1 MRVAHAVLGSAAGL
15 VWLVLPGM
23 TISTDVPVAISTD
36 APVAAAAPEDE
47 ETSGA
52 DLVLPLV
59 VVGGVGALA
68 GYAYLRRTRRARTR
82 TTPGGTRT
90 TPPAPPLTQLDGES
104 RTLLAEADN
113 WIRTSREELGFA
125 EARSG
130 PAAAAPFARAVRD
143 AESELSAAFRIRR
156 RYDAGVPP
164 DEPSRRHALAGIVGR
179 CQEVGRRLDEE
190 AAAFDRLRALEG
202 EIGEALTVAETR
214 FRELTGRAATTGT
227 TLADLAERYAPSAT
241 APVTGYA
248 EQAKDRLVFA
258 TTHLNRSRQAADSG
272 EAEGAVRQLRAAEG
286 AVAQAAAFVDGIDR
300 LAAELSAA
308 AAMVAS
314 ALTGAEAELSGV
326 RGVLPT
332 TGEWEQPADAGT
344 GAMTGAVP
352 DTGAGTWADAVPD
365 AGTGAVPD
373 TGAGTWADAVPDAG
387 TGAVPDAG
395 AGTRTG
401 EGGTAED
408 ARAGTGP
415 DAGADAVPDTGA
427 GTRTGGGGTAEDARA
442 GTGPDAGAGAVP
454 DTGAGTRTGEGGT
467 AEDARAGTGPDAGA
481 DAVPDTGAGT
491 RTGEGGTAED
501 ARAGTGPD
509 AGADA
514 VPDAGAGTTRGGAA
528 EDAGRATRWARLPDA
543 ALLGVPVGE
552 LRSRV
557 LHADTVLTSVRQELT
572 GGRPY
577 DPLDL
582 LRRIVRVLAPVATGR
597 AGVLPAAA
605 RLAAGSATAVADTF
619 VTTHRGAVGADARTL
634 LAAARELL
642 DAASLT
648 DLVRAHTLA
657 RQAREL
663 AEQDVRVHGN
673 PVAGAARHE
682 RGVAGAVLGG
692 ILLGEDADGGPP
704 PSFGGPHTR
713 AGRGLTSA

>member
-1 MRVAHAVLGSAAGL
+1 
-15 VWLVLPGM
+15 M

-130 PAAAAPFARAVRD
+130 PAAVAPFARAVRD

-352 DTGAGTWADAVPD
+352 DTEAGTWADAL
-365 AGTGAVPD
+365 
-373 TGAGTWADAVPDAG
+373 PDAG

-415 DAGADAVPDTGA
+415 DAGAG
-427 GTRTGGGGTAEDARA
+427 
-442 GTGPDAGAGAVP
+442 
-454 DTGAGTRTGEGGT
+454 
-467 AEDARAGTGPDAGA
+467 
-481 DAVPDTGAGT
+481 
-491 RTGEGGTAED
+491 
-501 ARAGTGPD
+501 
-509 AGADA
+509 A

-552 LRSRV
+552 LWSRV

-577 DPLDL
+577 DPLDV

-692 ILLGEDADGGPP
+692 ILLGEDADGGPA

>member
-1 MRVAHAVLGSAAGL
+1 MTSSWIRGRPRRTRSHISVRVAHAVLGSAAGL

-52 DLVLPLV
+52 DLVLPVV

-130 PAAAAPFARAVRD
+130 PAAVAPFARAVRD

-352 DTGAGTWADAVPD
+352 DTEAGTWADAL
-365 AGTGAVPD
+365 
-373 TGAGTWADAVPDAG
+373 PDAG

-401 EGGTAED
+401 G
-408 ARAGTGP
+408 
-415 DAGADAVPDTGA
+415 
-427 GTRTGGGGTAEDARA
+427 
-442 GTGPDAGAGAVP
+442 
-454 DTGAGTRTGEGGT
+454 GGT

-514 VPDAGAGTTRGGAA
+514 VPDTGAGTTTGEGGTAEDARAGAGTGAVPDTGAGTTTGGTA

-552 LRSRV
+552 LWSRV

-577 DPLDL
+577 DPLDV

-692 ILLGEDADGGPP
+692 ILLGEDADGGPA

>member
-1 MRVAHAVLGSAAGL
+1 MRVAHAVLGSAAGF

-130 PAAAAPFARAVRD
+130 PAAVAPFARAVRD

-314 ALTGAEAELSGV
+314 TLTGAEAELSGV

-352 DTGAGTWADAVPD
+352 DTGAGTGP
-365 AGTGAVPD
+365 GAVPD
-373 TGAGTWADAVPDAG
+373 PGAGAGPDI
-387 TGAVPDAG
+387 G

-415 DAGADAVPDTGA
+415 DAGADAVPDIGA
-427 GTRTGGGGTAEDARA
+427 GTRTGEGGTAEDARA
-442 GTGPDAGAGAVP
+442 GTGPDAGADAVP
-454 DTGAGTRTGEGGT
+454 DIGAGTRTGEGGT

-557 LHADTVLTSVRQELT
+557 LHADTVLASVRQELT

-577 DPLDL
+577 DPLDV

-692 ILLGEDADGGPP
+692 ILLGEDADGGPA

>member
-1 MRVAHAVLGSAAGL
+1 
-15 VWLVLPGM
+15 M

-52 DLVLPLV
+52 DLVLPVV

-130 PAAAAPFARAVRD
+130 PAAVAPFARAVRD

-352 DTGAGTWADAVPD
+352 DTEAGTWADAL
-365 AGTGAVPD
+365 
-373 TGAGTWADAVPDAG
+373 PDAG

-401 EGGTAED
+401 G
-408 ARAGTGP
+408 
-415 DAGADAVPDTGA
+415 
-427 GTRTGGGGTAEDARA
+427 
-442 GTGPDAGAGAVP
+442 
-454 DTGAGTRTGEGGT
+454 GGT

-514 VPDAGAGTTRGGAA
+514 VPDTGAGTTTGEGGTAEDARAGAGTGAVPDTGAGTTTGGTA

-552 LRSRV
+552 LWSRV

-577 DPLDL
+577 DPLDV

-692 ILLGEDADGGPP
+692 ILLGEDADGGPA

>member
-130 PAAAAPFARAVRD
+130 PAAVAPFARAVRD

-352 DTGAGTWADAVPD
+352 DTEAGTWADAL
-365 AGTGAVPD
+365 
-373 TGAGTWADAVPDAG
+373 PDAG

-415 DAGADAVPDTGA
+415 DAGAG
-427 GTRTGGGGTAEDARA
+427 
-442 GTGPDAGAGAVP
+442 
-454 DTGAGTRTGEGGT
+454 
-467 AEDARAGTGPDAGA
+467 
-481 DAVPDTGAGT
+481 
-491 RTGEGGTAED
+491 
-501 ARAGTGPD
+501 
-509 AGADA
+509 A

-552 LRSRV
+552 LWSRV

-577 DPLDL
+577 DPLDV

-692 ILLGEDADGGPP
+692 ILLGEDADGGPA

>member
-1 MRVAHAVLGSAAGL
+1 MTSSLIRGRPRGTRSHISVRVAHAVLGSAAGL

-130 PAAAAPFARAVRD
+130 PAAVAPFARAVRD

-352 DTGAGTWADAVPD
+352 DTEAGTWADAL
-365 AGTGAVPD
+365 
-373 TGAGTWADAVPDAG
+373 PDAG

-415 DAGADAVPDTGA
+415 DAGAG
-427 GTRTGGGGTAEDARA
+427 
-442 GTGPDAGAGAVP
+442 
-454 DTGAGTRTGEGGT
+454 
-467 AEDARAGTGPDAGA
+467 
-481 DAVPDTGAGT
+481 
-491 RTGEGGTAED
+491 
-501 ARAGTGPD
+501 
-509 AGADA
+509 A

-552 LRSRV
+552 LWSRV

-577 DPLDL
+577 DPLDV

-692 ILLGEDADGGPP
+692 ILLGEDADGGPA

>member
-1 MRVAHAVLGSAAGL
+1 
-15 VWLVLPGM
+15 M

-59 VVGGVGALA
+59 VVGAVGALA

-82 TTPGGTRT
+82 TTPGGTRI
-90 TPPAPPLTQLDGES
+90 TPPAPPLTELDEDS
-104 RTLLAEADN
+104 RTLLAEADT
-113 WIRTSREELGFA
+113 WIRTSREELSFA

-130 PAAAAPFARAVRD
+130 PAAVAPFARAVRD

-156 RYDAGVPP
+156 QYDAGVPP

-179 CQEVGRRLDEE
+179 CQEAGRRLDEE
-190 AAAFDRLRALEG
+190 AAALDQLRALEG

-214 FRELTGRAATTGT
+214 FRELTGRAVATGT

-258 TTHLNRSRQAADSG
+258 TTHLNRSRQAVDSG

-286 AVAQAAAFVDGIDR
+286 AIAQAAAFVDGIDR
-300 LAAELSAA
+300 LAAELGAA
-308 AAMVAS
+308 AGMVAS

-332 TGEWEQPADAGT
+332 AGEWQQPADAGT

-352 DTGAGTWADAVPD
+352 D
-365 AGTGAVPD
+365 
-373 TGAGTWADAVPDAG
+373 
-387 TGAVPDAG
+387 AG
-395 AGTRTG
+395 AGT
-401 EGGTAED
+401 
-408 ARAGTGP
+408 GTG
-415 DAGADAVPDTGA
+415 AVPDTGA

-442 GTGPDAGAGAVP
+442 GTGPGAGADAVP
-454 DTGAGTRTGEGGT
+454 
-467 AEDARAGTGPDAGA
+467 

-491 RTGEGGTAED
+491 
-501 ARAGTGPD
+501 
-509 AGADA
+509 
-514 VPDAGAGTTRGGAA
+514 TRGGGGTA
-528 EDAGRATRWARLPDA
+528 EDAGRATRWSRLPDA

-577 DPLDL
+577 DPLDV

-619 VTTHRGAVGADARTL
+619 VTTHRGSVGADARTL

-673 PVAGAARHE
+673 PVAGAAEHE
-682 RGVAGAVLGG
+682 QGAAGAVLGG

-713 AGRGLTSA
+713 ARRGLTSA